1 MFVNFYMHRIL
12 LFILLATSLFAR
24 EYIAVIDFEG
34 IGVSEDDA
42 KALTQRLTSELINL
56 EIYQV
61 VERAE
66 MKRLLDEQKFQ
77 YSGCVSTKCAV
88 QIGMMIGAKYMVVGS
103 ISKLGSSFSVDSRL
117 LNVETSE
124 AYYSGSYTHKGEIDG
139 LLSIGMKSIA
149 HQLCGMP
156 FDKTSTATN
165 NLSGSNQVYNSTN
178 TQDVFPYFSELSK
191 QLEYEKKRIYIEED
205 KGQKQIVS
213 GGGSKKEIA
222 NPFGVI
228 LLDEKA
234 DYISV
239 SKPVTT
245 KYEDYHI
252 FKIFQGKRQLNEFEF
267 MEIIGFNDE
276 VKEAKK
282 QYRQEL
288 KRYNSF
294 VATSHYKD
302 VTKKLS
308 DVQPISGIIYISKI
322 GGITGVFMEVWAA
335 ITPIGS
341 LEGRFLKYG
350 LGLFAISIGV
360 SYLTNFEIGTERVFD
375 YTTTNPYKKPEM
387 KQVLTTEQIK
397 SLAESYN
404 RKIYKEIQGTN

>member
-1 MFVNFYMHRIL
+1 MKKLLIIL
-12 LFILLATSLFAR
+12 LLVVGCVFGR
-24 EYIAVIDFEG
+24 EYIAIIDFEG
-34 IGVSEDDA
+34 IGVTEDEA

-178 TQDVFPYFSELSK
+178 TQDVFPYFSDLSK
-191 QLEYEKKRIYIEED
+191 QLEYEEKRIYIEED

-222 NPFGVI
+222 NPWGVI
-228 LLDEKA
+228 LNKEQA

-239 SKPVTT
+239 SEPVTT
-245 KYEDYHI
+245 RYEDYHI
-252 FKIFQGKRQLNEFEF
+252 FKILQGKREISEFEF
-267 MEIIGFNDE
+267 MKIIGLGGR
-276 VKEAKK
+276 VKEAKEQFNAEMK
-282 QYRQEL
+282 KY
-288 KRYNSF
+288 KSF
-294 VATSHYKD
+294 NKTSTYYTYE
-302 VTKKLS
+302 TKKLINT
-308 DVQPISGIIYISKI
+308 QPYA
-322 GGITGVFMEVWAA
+322 GIT
-335 ITPIGS
+335 IGA
-341 LEGRFLKYG
+341 LG
-350 LGLFAISIGV
+350 LGAIVLYASFSTDNDSDLDEQWGSDRECEICQKGYSNGLKLLLAGGGLWLFGQ
-360 SYLTNFEIGTERVFD
+360 TEIER
-375 YTTTNPYKKPEM
+375 
-387 KQVLTTEQIK
+387 
-397 SLAESYN
+397 
-404 RKIYKEIQGTN
+404 